1 MIYLIHCESRQ
12 GLNTYCLTHIHMK
25 NLNIFDWFFL
35 ALLVIGGVNWGMIGA
50 FNIDLVSSLFG
61 VMTTISRVVYGLVG
75 ISAVY
80 TLYILSM
87 KTV

>member
-1 MIYLIHCESRQ
+1 
-12 GLNTYCLTHIHMK
+12 MK